1 MLEIDQKNEAFNLK
15 LEKWL
20 CEFTYLVEKS
30 IFDFFRYGYFIIVKI
45 DKKLLF
51 RLDMEIHTPIESFR
65 LIDTKYA
72 FF

>member
-1 MLEIDQKNEAFNLK
+1 MLYLD
-15 LEKWL
+15 EK
-20 CEFTYLVEKS
+20 V

-45 DKKLLF
+45 DQKLLF
-51 RLDMEIHTPIESFR
+51 RLDMEIHTPIESLR